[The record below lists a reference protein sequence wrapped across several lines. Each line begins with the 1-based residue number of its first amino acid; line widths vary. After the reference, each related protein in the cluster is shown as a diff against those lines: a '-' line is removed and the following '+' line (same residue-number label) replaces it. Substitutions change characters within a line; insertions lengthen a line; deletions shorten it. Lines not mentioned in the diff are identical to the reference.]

1 MGRAEF
7 QLSNKQTYAFNSC
20 MVHEDGCM
28 VHEDGCMV
36 HEDVTS
42 MQTRHRVGVILLDT
56 DMISQL
62 NRESLATGHQ
72 PVSRRR
78 QVVS

>member
-1 MGRAEF
+1 MGRVEF

-28 VHEDGCMV
+28 VHKDI
-36 HEDVTS
+36 TS

-56 DMISQL
+56 DMMYVLYWSAELQEG
-62 NRESLATGHQ
+62 NK
-72 PVSRRR
+72 
-78 QVVS
+78 

>member
-7 QLSNKQTYAFNSC
+7 QLSNKQTYAFNS
-20 MVHEDGCM
+20 CM